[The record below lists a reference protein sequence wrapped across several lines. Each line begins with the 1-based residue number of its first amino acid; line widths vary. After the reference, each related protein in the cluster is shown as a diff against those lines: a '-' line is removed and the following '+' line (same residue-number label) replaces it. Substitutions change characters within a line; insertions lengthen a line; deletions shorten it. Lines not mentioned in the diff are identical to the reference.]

1 MSLKRTIFFLF
12 LGFIIFLG
20 LYISWGIYQSQNNS
34 VIPIK
39 EIDNVS
45 ISTDSKLTNETEISG
60 KVTIGNFEEVSH
72 INVEKVDDDL
82 YIIIHKQPSFSKENE
97 FVFDLNNVND
107 ISSIE
112 KISIVSGDIY
122 TGEGEE
128 HGYSLG
134 DLKSLPEQKII
145 WEQSTR

>member
-1 MSLKRTIFFLF
+1 MTLKRTIFFLF

-20 LYISWGIYQSQNNS
+20 VYISWGIYQSQNNS

-45 ISTDSKLTNETEISG
+45 ISTDSKLTNETEIFG
-60 KVTIGNFEEVSH
+60 EVTIGNFEEVSH
-72 INVEKVDDDL
+72 INVERVDDDL

-97 FVFDLNNVND
+97 FAFDLNNVSD

-112 KISIVSGDIY
+112 KISIISGDIY

-128 HGYSLG
+128 RGYSLG
-134 DLKSLPEQKII
+134 DLKSLPEQKKI